1 MRERD
6 AVFSKG
12 IDVNLL
18 SEDRG
23 IKEIKSKLPLRMMRI
38 SDLPWFECWLQ
49 QLRTSEEGRN
59 SGLLGGL

>member
-38 SDLPWFECWLQ
+38 SDLPWFE
-49 QLRTSEEGRN
+49 
-59 SGLLGGL
+59 